1 MILTNCTVRINSF
14 YCHGLTADVLWYLG
28 YVLWIQT
35 VHWDW
40 GIHLQSRNINF
51 NTKKEEEK
59 NKESLILYLTAGGL
73 WSTKSTDQ
81 LSQLNMWEDVN
92 WSTASINCI
101 TLNFYFSS
109 WKLNDFES
117 PNTEALTPKIIFTT
131 SCCANTSVCHNKTAV
146 TSVLPHCWS
155 RLDGI
160 KPWIQNIPKENA
172 QLRVP
177 SYFLVWVTMPPS
189 SHITVSSEING
200 RPCWKHSRR

>member
-1 MILTNCTVRINSF
+1 MNSDSTL
-14 YCHGLTADVLWYLG
+14 GLRDSFA
-28 YVLWIQT
+28 IKKHKFQ
-35 VHWDW
+35 H
-40 GIHLQSRNINF
+40 
-51 NTKKEEEK
+51 TKKEEEK

-73 WSTKSTDQ
+73 WSTKSTDK
-81 LSQLNMWEDVN
+81 LSQLNMWENLN

-101 TLNFYFSS
+101 TLNFYLSS

-131 SCCANTSVCHNKTAV
+131 SCCANTSVCHNKIAV
-146 TSVLPHCWS
+146 TSVSPHCWS

-177 SYFLVWVTMPPS
+177 SYFLVWVTMPTS
-189 SHITVSSEING
+189 SHIIVSSEING
-200 RPCWKHSRR
+200 SPCWKHSRR